1 MAEVFVTCPC
11 QNCGKGIEFDRS
23 ELRFAETRTIE
34 CPHCHLE
41 TIVFDRD
48 RRTSTAKIEAPPLPK
63 KQGTTLLQIACI
75 LMFLLGLVLV
85 VAGCAGEVGE
95 NTPEAGVIRQVV
107 YTLQYGIGFAL
118 IGLSVVLAALIRIIT
133 GE

>member
-1 MAEVFVTCPC
+1 
-11 QNCGKGIEFDRS
+11 
-23 ELRFAETRTIE
+23 
-34 CPHCHLE
+34 
-41 TIVFDRD
+41 
-48 RRTSTAKIEAPPLPK
+48 
-63 KQGTTLLQIACI
+63 
-75 LMFLLGLVLV
+75 MFLLGLVLV